1 MSDYYKINTL
11 GLPSFKLDQVIH
23 YYKQQPMFETISDFI
38 KFYSQ
43 RNFYL
48 TEQNQ
53 IRYLSNCSIQNLQ
66 FPTLIS
72 LKFILSRSMDVP
84 LINKMKIIM
93 SKKYAI

>member
-23 YYKQQPMFETISDFI
+23 FYKQQLMFETISDFI

-48 TEQNQ
+48 TDQNQ
-53 IRYLSNCSIQNLQ
+53 IRYLSSCSNQNLHFQ
-66 FPTLIS
+66 ALIN
-72 LKFILSRSMDVP
+72 LIVILSCSMDV
-84 LINKMKIIM
+84 LLNNNMKIIWR
-93 SKKYAI
+93 KV

>member
-23 YYKQQPMFETISDFI
+23 FYKQQPMFETISDFI

-48 TEQNQ
+48 TSAKPNQ
-53 IRYLSNCSIQNLQ
+53 I
-66 FPTLIS
+66 F
-72 LKFILSRSMDVP
+72 K
-84 LINKMKIIM
+84 
-93 SKKYAI
+93 